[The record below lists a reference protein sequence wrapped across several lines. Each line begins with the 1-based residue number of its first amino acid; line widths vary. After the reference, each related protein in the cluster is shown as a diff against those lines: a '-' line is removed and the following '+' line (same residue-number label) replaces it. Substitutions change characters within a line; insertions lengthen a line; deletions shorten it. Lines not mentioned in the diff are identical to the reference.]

1 MPHDLSKR
9 AAYERMARRLVA
21 LLLVVAGAVKPTK
34 GPADRRL
41 VERAAAID
49 VWFQQHS
56 REYRATHKGG
66 KAFTPPTWTVR
77 KAGDVPQP
85 WHEIGNQS
93 LAKRVFRAR
102 VGSRS
107 VVVKRAIGVRSG
119 ARRGEP
125 KGADLGGSV
134 IYLELVYLEALRGAP
149 GVPELLG
156 GWFDGPHVY
165 YVLSDGGER
174 IGRGVT
180 VGVGTAPTKL
190 SDAFRKRAAKQP
202 LQLARSLLA
211 CFQSWTAAGFLEDD
225 FKSEQFTL
233 DGTGQIYLVDGPH
246 LRGDSLLG
254 EAVARTWPHRGAANM
269 LNRDVRACAQDAD
282 CPFTKE
288 NHSCR
293 GAGTCEPG
301 ARGAPEARGKCLKG
315 GRCALL
321 SEKTH
326 VYDVAN
332 RPWLLPYIAARAED
346 PAAGEFLRSLIRLAG
361 RGRPDDRP
369 SFRELVDRI
378 DAFAKAPVPFK
389 LGPKALLYESALI
402 QSNKRRRK
410 AFWDYASVS
419 FTDLGH
425 AGGVLVDGVVQRLC
439 DDRGLAC
446 WQSQVDGHGRNIPE
460 LYPRERGRDK
470 ALRGGDA
477 MPRLY
482 HEEAG
487 LLDVLDGEFPFN
499 VTRVHQALPP
509 KVFAFTVVEDAWRVV
524 ESLYVDGGR
533 ADDPDAFVNASFPHG
548 VQRHAQRLAGMHY
561 SRLVAVTRSQC
572 DRARRN
578 LDAFDLIV
586 DAASLAG
593 GGLRDLAAL
602 LYGLYDVDAPEVAS
616 PKPVG
621 DLAASPAAKARVL
634 KESWCHAEIYAAA
647 RKLPAFVAFS

>member
-1 MPHDLSKR
+1 
-9 AAYERMARRLVA
+9 MARRLPAVA
-21 LLLVVAGAVKPTK
+21 LLLVASGADVKPTK

-56 REYRATHKGG
+56 REYRAAHKGG

-174 IGRGVT
+174 IGRGVS

-190 SDAFRKRAAKQP
+190 SDAFRTRAAKQP
-202 LQLARSLLA
+202 LALARSLLA

-225 FKSEQFTL
+225 FKAEQFTI

-269 LNRDVRACAQDAD
+269 LNREVRTCAQDAD

-288 NHSCR
+288 NHSFR

-301 ARGAPEARGKCLKG
+301 ARGAPEARGKCVNNKCM
-315 GRCALL
+315 RL
-321 SEKTH
+321 SDKTH
-326 VYDVAN
+326 IYDVAN
-332 RPWLLPYIAARAED
+332 RPWLLPAIADAAED
-346 PAAGEFLRSLIRLAG
+346 AASKAFLRGLIRLAG
-361 RGRPDDRP
+361 RGRPEERP
-369 SFRELVDRI
+369 SFQELLDRVDRFI
-378 DAFAKAPVPFK
+378 AKPLPQTP
-389 LGPKALLYESALI
+389 GPKERLYKSSVIQDSAH
-402 QSNKRRRK
+402 RRK
-410 AFWDYASVS
+410 SFWDYASVS
-419 FTDLGH
+419 FTDLGK
-425 AGGVLVDGVVQRLC
+425 ARGVRVREVIEGLC
-439 DDRGLAC
+439 EDRGLTC
-446 WQSQVDGHGRNIPE
+446 WESQVEGHGKEIPKHYAPKRFREVRVRN
-460 LYPRERGRDK
+460 RGSMPKNFRGK
-470 ALRGGDA
+470 AGA
-477 MPRLY
+477 
-482 HEEAG
+482 
-487 LLDVLDGEFPFN
+487 LDVLYGQFYDANP
-499 VTRVHQALPP
+499 TQMWTTTLPP
-509 KVFAFTVVEDAWRVV
+509 EVFAFTVVSDAWRVV
-524 ESLYVDGGR
+524 RSSYYDRHEDL
-533 ADDPDAFVNASFPHG
+533 DDLDAFVNASFPHG

-561 SRLVAVTRSQC
+561 SRLVAITRSQC
-572 DRARRN
+572 DTARRN

-593 GGLRDLAAL
+593 GGLSDLAAL

-634 KESWCHAEIYAAA
+634 EESWCHAEIYAAA
-647 RKLPAFVAFS
+647 RKLPVFVAFS

>member
-1 MPHDLSKR
+1 M
-9 AAYERMARRLVA
+9 RLVTSGNA
-21 LLLVVAGAVKPTK
+21 KQVLTGGT
-34 GPADRRL
+34 
-41 VERAAAID
+41 
-49 VWFQQHS
+49 
-56 REYRATHKGG
+56 YR
-66 KAFTPPTWTVR
+66 
-77 KAGDVPQP
+77 
-85 WHEIGNQS
+85 N
-93 LAKRVFRAR
+93 
-102 VGSRS
+102 RS
-107 VVVKRAIGVRSG
+107 VIVKSSSANHTRD
-119 ARRGEP
+119 
-125 KGADLGGSV
+125 KLGDAV
-134 IYLELVYLEALRGAP
+134 HLELGYLEALRGAP

-174 IGRGVT
+174 IGRGVS

-233 DGTGQIYLVDGPH
+233 DGTGQIFLVDGPH

-301 ARGAPEARGKCLKG
+301 ARGAPEARGKCHNTHYQQGPQHSQHHHLHH
-315 GRCALL
+315 CVPL

-332 RPWLLPYIAARAED
+332 RPWLLPYIAAKAAD

-389 LGPKALLYESALI
+389 PGPKARLYESAFI
-402 QSNKRRRK
+402 QSNDRRRK

-446 WQSQVDGHGRNIPE
+446 WQSQVDSHGRNIPE

-572 DRARRN
+572 DRALRN

-586 DAASLAG
+586 DAESLESDG
-593 GGLRDLAAL
+593 GRDLAAV
-602 LYGLYDVDAPEVAS
+602 LYGLYDVEAPRVATV
-616 PKPVG
+616 KPVG
-621 DLAASPAAKARVL
+621 DLSVAPSLRARVL
-634 KESWCHAEIYAAA
+634 EDSWCHAEVYAAA
-647 RKLPAFVAFS
+647 RSKPAFRQKSHRRRA